1 MTEQPRVATSAGSER
16 ASYANGE
23 RRRQQIVEA
32 AIEVFAENGYSAT
45 SLRSIAERAGTSHV
59 SLMHHFGSK
68 EVLFQRVLE
77 RRLELDHDVRH
88 AAFAESGIEAAAAV
102 MMRRNSRSRALI
114 QLDAT
119 IQVEAVDPNHPAHD
133 YMKQLFADTVNEVLE
148 QLRAEEGRGVIR
160 QGLPL
165 PIVARQLGA
174 LIIGLQIEWL
184 YDEELDMELHVV
196 EFLRLLRPLQQA

>member
-1 MTEQPRVATSAGSER
+1 MPDAPRSTSNAKPDR

-32 AIEVFAENGYSAT
+32 AIEVFAENGYSGT

-68 EVLFQRVLE
+68 EALFQRVLE
-77 RRLELDHDVRH
+77 RRLALDQDVRL
-88 AAFAESGIEAAAAV
+88 AAFAESGIEAAASV
-102 MMRRNSRSRALI
+102 MMKRNTRSRALI

-133 YMKQLFADTVNEVLE
+133 YMKQLFADTVKEVLE
-148 QLRAEEGRGVIR
+148 QLHAEESRGVIR
-160 QGLPL
+160 EGLPL
-165 PIVARQLGA
+165 PVVARQLGA

-184 YDEELDMELHVV
+184 YDEDLDMELHVL
-196 EFLRLLRPLQQA
+196 EFLRLLRPAPSA